1 MTDTNTT
8 RRGLLRLATSALAYG
23 AGATAVTATGF
34 AISEAK
40 GATPAMDRR
49 AWDAA
54 LTDYRAMRDRL
65 DALPLD
71 SGLNDQACDAMC
83 ASLDRLFL
91 TPAPDLAAVGEK
103 LTLLRDT
110 CLDCP
115 VEDDVLAALQA
126 DVRRI
131 AGREG

>member
-1 MTDTNTT
+1 MVNTSTT
-8 RRGLLRLATSALAYG
+8 RRGLLRATTGAAACA
-23 AGATAVTATGF
+23 AGATVIAGAGF

-40 GATPAMDRR
+40 GATTAVDRR

-54 LTDYRAMRDRL
+54 LTDYRATRDRL

-71 SGLNDQACDAMC
+71 SGLNDQTCDAMC